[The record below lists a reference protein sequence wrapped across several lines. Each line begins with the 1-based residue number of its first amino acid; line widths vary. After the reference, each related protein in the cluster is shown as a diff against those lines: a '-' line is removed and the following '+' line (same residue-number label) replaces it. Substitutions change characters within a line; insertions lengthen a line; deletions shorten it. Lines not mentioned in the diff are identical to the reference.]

1 MKLRFTTT
9 LWQIK
14 RDDCKKNALNARENQ
29 QIDNP
34 SIFSKNKK
42 FVRLGGKFIKGQQKP
57 KTHNN

>member
-1 MKLRFTTT
+1 M
-9 LWQIK
+9 IA
-14 RDDCKKNALNARENQ
+14 KNALNARENQ